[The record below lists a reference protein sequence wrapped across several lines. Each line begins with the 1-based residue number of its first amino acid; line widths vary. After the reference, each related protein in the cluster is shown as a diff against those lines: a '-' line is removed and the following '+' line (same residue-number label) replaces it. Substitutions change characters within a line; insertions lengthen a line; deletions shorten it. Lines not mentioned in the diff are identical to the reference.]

1 MNKLALF
8 PIIGLAG
15 IVSSCSSS
23 DDKTDEPTSGDTVTV
38 EITIQVITR
47 STVTTE
53 LGNGAEMNV
62 FAKTY
67 GRPDAPDMV
76 SEIKAVNNNGTW
88 SLSPEVNL
96 QKGQNAFIYAVA
108 PYNAANTD
116 VTAIPVDITQQIDLL
131 YSGEY
136 VPVSFTT
143 HTARLNMK
151 HALALAAFN
160 IITQGYSGEGLLN
173 SLSINGEQVYTR
185 GTMSAATGKITPT
198 GKDDFAISL
207 AKKITSTGWTQELP
221 RMWTIPFSTKVKDAT
236 LIANIDGK
244 TYTATF
250 PEVEMKSGYQ
260 YIFRMVLTDIGLE
273 FIVDQVE
280 TISLNKKDDTMSQLE
295 GYGTIGITLSAS
307 TSIFEA
313 PTFNGDN
320 VFGTI
325 DWGDGCADSYKVG
338 NNHSYTSQEVHNVT
352 IESWN
357 STGFELENLSGV
369 EVVDIS
375 QY

>member
-1 MNKLALF
+1 MNKLALLS
-8 PIIGLAG
+8 ILGLVG
-15 IVSSCSSS
+15 IVSSCKSN
-23 DDKTDEPTSGDTVTV
+23 DDGSDEPANDDTVTV
-38 EITIQVITR
+38 GITTQVITR

-53 LGNGAEMNV
+53 LGNGAAMNV

-76 SEIKAVNNNGTW
+76 SGIKAVNNNGTW
-88 SLSPEVNL
+88 TLTPEVKL
-96 QKGQNAFIYAVA
+96 KKGQNAFIYAVA
-108 PYNAANTD
+108 PYDAANTD
-116 VTAIPVDITQQIDLL
+116 VTAIPVDITKQIDLL

-143 HTARLNMK
+143 HTAKLNMK
-151 HALALAAFN
+151 HALALATFN
-160 IITQGYSGEGLLN
+160 IASQGYSGEGMLN
-173 SLSINGEQVYTR
+173 SISINGELVYTR
-185 GTMSAATGKITPT
+185 GTMSAATGKITPI
-198 GKDDFAISL
+198 GKDDFSISL
-207 AKKITSTGWTQELP
+207 AKKISSTGWTQELP
-221 RMWTIPFSTKVKDAT
+221 RMWTIPFSTKVKEAT

-244 TYTATF
+244 TYTAKF

-260 YIFRMVLTDIGLE
+260 YIFRMVLTNFGLE

-280 TISLNKKDDTMSQLE
+280 TISLNQSDDSMTQLE
-295 GYGTIGITLSAS
+295 GYGVISMTVSAS
-307 TSIFEA
+307 TTSFGV
-313 PTFNGDN
+313 PSFSGDN

-325 DWGDGCADSYKVG
+325 DWGDGNASSYKVG
-338 NNHSYTSQEVHNVT
+338 EEHAFTTQGAHQVA

-369 EVVDIS
+369 EVIDIS